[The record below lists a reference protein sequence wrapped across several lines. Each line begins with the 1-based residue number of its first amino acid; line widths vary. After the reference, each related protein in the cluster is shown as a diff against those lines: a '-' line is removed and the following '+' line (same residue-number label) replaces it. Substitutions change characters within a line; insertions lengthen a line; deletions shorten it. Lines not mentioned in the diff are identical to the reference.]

1 MLWNIL
7 FSADMNPVTTMASE
21 MPHDPWREQRL
32 KERHSTLDREL
43 GEELRRPAP
52 DPVAVAWLKRE
63 TLRTK
68 DELAGTVARP
78 QRPDNALH

>member
-1 MLWNIL
+1 MEPI
-7 FSADMNPVTTMASE
+7 ATMASA
-21 MPHDPWREQRL
+21 MRRDPWREQRL
-32 KERHSTLDREL
+32 QERHSTLDREL

-63 TLRTK
+63 KLRIK